1 MNRRLQ
7 GLIVEIIHISLV
19 NSILKDGI
27 VLPNSKILS
36 IARTKLILQT
46 DGMIFI
52 EFIIETQIGIRSIF
66 SSIKAPYL
74 FFVYLMLIAIDIFI
88 QSHLII
94 EIRI

>member
-7 GLIVEIIHISLV
+7 GLIIEIIHISLV

-66 SSIKAPYL
+66 SSIKAPY
-74 FFVYLMLIAIDIFI
+74 
-88 QSHLII
+88 
-94 EIRI
+94 

>member
-52 EFIIETQIGIRSIF
+52 EFIIEPRLASGPYCLPSMRPFDF
-66 SSIKAPYL
+66 SYI
-74 FFVYLMLIAIDIFI
+74 
-88 QSHLII
+88 
-94 EIRI
+94 

>member
-36 IARTKLILQT
+36 IAITKLILQT

-66 SSIKAPYL
+66 SSIKAPY
-74 FFVYLMLIAIDIFI
+74 
-88 QSHLII
+88 
-94 EIRI
+94 

>member
-1 MNRRLQ
+1 MKRSLLGIR
-7 GLIVEIIHISLV
+7 LIVEIIHISLV

-52 EFIIETQIGIRSIF
+52 EFIIETQITILMISWDWMNISMEISIRY
-66 SSIKAPYL
+66 IKNLQGA
-74 FFVYLMLIAIDIFI
+74 
-88 QSHLII
+88 
-94 EIRI
+94 